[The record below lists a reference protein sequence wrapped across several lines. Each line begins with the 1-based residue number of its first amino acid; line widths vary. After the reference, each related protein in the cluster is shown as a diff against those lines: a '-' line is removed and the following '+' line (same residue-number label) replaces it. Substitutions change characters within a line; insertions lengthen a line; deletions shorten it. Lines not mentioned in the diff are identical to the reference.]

1 MRQFAGEVDGRRP
14 VAVVNVSAADGGKD
28 GRPGDSHL
36 ALWVGLSVRLS
47 DAFFLSL
54 SVSHSRGAISHGQQI
69 LASPTATASLPPPS
83 IDGRLSFETEVER
96 ENERAQFNPAN
107 EIGFQAVYPRAF
119 LRFFPCFRFLPSPS
133 HSPPV
138 LIPVHDLV
146 LAKPKIMRASNF
158 MCFVLNGTEVSI
170 SRHFV

>member
-1 MRQFAGEVDGRRP
+1 MIPTWLCGSFCPSVC
-14 VAVVNVSAADGGKD
+14 
-28 GRPGDSHL
+28 L
-36 ALWVGLSVRLS
+36 MLSS
-47 DAFFLSL
+47 SL
-54 SVSHSRGAISHGQQI
+54 SFSFSRRHIARSANSR
-69 LASPTATASLPPPS
+69 LAHRHRLPPSPS

-96 ENERAQFNPAN
+96 ERMRGRNSIPQMKLDFRPFTRGRFSAS
-107 EIGFQAVYPRAF
+107 F
-119 LRFFPCFRFLPSPS
+119 LVSVSFPPLLHPSPS